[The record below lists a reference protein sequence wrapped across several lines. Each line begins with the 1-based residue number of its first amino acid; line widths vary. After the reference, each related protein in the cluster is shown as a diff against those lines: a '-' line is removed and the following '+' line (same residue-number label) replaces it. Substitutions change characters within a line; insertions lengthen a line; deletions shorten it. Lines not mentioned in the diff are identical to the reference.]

1 MPAVKPTRAKVV
13 ASTTPVPRKL
23 ATRALTSECP
33 DTARKR
39 RTTSINQLFADKRC
53 SKAILR
59 FLATTRIGREA
70 GPPPGEGE
78 TDRERE
84 DSPGEGSDS
93 EREGEEAETELGGVN
108 EDRAGALAQVAG
120 DGHGE
125 GDEGQALAQAVIDLI
140 LGRRV
145 PLTPH
150 GG

>member
-1 MPAVKPTRAKVV
+1 MA
-13 ASTTPVPRKL
+13 ASLFSPF
-23 ATRALTSECP
+23 SFSP

-53 SKAILR
+53 SKAILS

-84 DSPGEGSDS
+84 DSPGGDS
-93 EREGEEAETELGGVN
+93 ESGREEEAETESGGVN
-108 EDRAGALAQVAG
+108 EDSEGALAQVAG
-120 DGHGE
+120 DGHGD
-125 GDEGQALAQAVIDLI
+125 GDEGQVLAQAVIDLV
-140 LGRRV
+140 LGRREPP